1 MVTVVFMVL
10 VVVFPHVVCNAHNV
24 MCAANDLVHVPH
36 EWHQPGEIL
45 IGGIVSYI
53 YYLVPGVDF
62 KKPPSQEQIDVPLVV
77 TKFYQHILALV
88 FAVHEINKNPKLLP
102 NITIGF
108 HIYDSYYDAGITYR
122 TTLGLLFQS
131 HRFVPNYKCG
141 TEGNLMGVVGGLD
154 SDTSSHMS
162 DILGLYKIPQFSYG
176 SFQRVINEQTDLPSF
191 YRMVP
196 NEELQYQGIIHL
208 LLHFGWKWVGIM
220 ILDDDNG
227 EHFLKTLE
235 PMFSQ
240 SGICSAFTNRAPDE
254 MRFQNLA
261 EMNDYILN
269 SIQGF
274 RKTKA
279 NAVLIYGKT
288 AIIRWLAAILW
299 WKKLLPL
306 SDLQYEEYMTPGK
319 VWITTAQIDFAFF
332 VLQRT
337 WDVQMFH
344 GAISFTVHSN
354 EHLGFQNFIQ
364 FINPSSS
371 TEDGFI
377 KDFWEQAFDCFLQ
390 DFDESCTGEERLES
404 LPGPFFEMSMTG
416 HSYSIYNSVYAV
428 AHALHRIS
436 TSESK
441 DKTMKNKG
449 GIDHLNVEPWQLHSW
464 LQRISFNNCAADE
477 IMFNKHGELSSGFDI
492 TSLATFPNN
501 SYARVKV
508 GRLDPQD
515 LKRDVL
521 SINEERIEWH
531 RDLTQVNGI
540 YDYPLS
546 DQVPPFSLCNENCL
560 PGYSRKVIEGEK
572 FCCYICAPCPEGMFS
587 SKKDMDYCINCPG
600 DHIPNKGQ
608 DKCIPKTHNFLT
620 FDEPLGITLGS
631 LAVLFSLMTA
641 MVLGI
646 FIKHRDTPIVK
657 ANNRSLTYFLL
668 SSLFLCFLSAL
679 LFIGKPQKGT
689 CLLRQTAFGVIL
701 SIAISSVLAK
711 TITVIVA
718 FMASQPGNIFRKWV
732 GKRLA
737 YSLVLVC
744 SLPQFVICVIWLC
757 TSPPFPDLDTN
768 SLNGEIIVECNEGS
782 LFMFYCVLGYM
793 GIMATISFS
802 MAFLARRL
810 PDSFNEA
817 KFITF
822 SMLVFCSVWLSF
834 VPTYLSTKG
843 KYMVAVEIFSIL
855 ASSAGL
861 LGCIFSPKCY
871 IIILRPE
878 LNKRE
883 QLIRRKQ

>member
-1 MVTVVFMVL
+1 MIVTVVFMVL
-10 VVVFPHVVCNAHNV
+10 VAVFPHVVCKAHNV
-24 MCAANDLVHVPH
+24 VCAVNDLVHVPH

-62 KKPPSQEQIDVPLVV
+62 QKPPSQEQIDVPLVV

-88 FAVHEINKNPKLLP
+88 FAVQEISKNPKLLP

-108 HIYDSYYDAGITYR
+108 HIYDSYYDARITYR

-131 HRFVPNYKCG
+131 RRFVPNYKCG
-141 TEGNLMGVVGGLD
+141 RQGNLMGVIGGLD

-176 SFQRVINEQTDLPSF
+176 SFQRVVNEQTDLPSF

-227 EHFLKTLE
+227 EHFLKTME

-254 MRFQNLA
+254 MRFHNLA

-269 SIQGF
+269 SIKGF

-306 SDLQYEEYMTPGK
+306 SDLQYEEYMIPGK
-319 VWITTAQIDFAFF
+319 
-332 VLQRT
+332 
-337 WDVQMFH
+337 
-344 GAISFTVHSN
+344 
-354 EHLGFQNFIQ
+354 
-364 FINPSSS
+364 
-371 TEDGFI
+371 
-377 KDFWEQAFDCFLQ
+377 
-390 DFDESCTGEERLES
+390 
-404 LPGPFFEMSMTG
+404 
-416 HSYSIYNSVYAV
+416 
-428 AHALHRIS
+428 
-436 TSESK
+436 
-441 DKTMKNKG
+441 
-449 GIDHLNVEPWQLHSW
+449 LHSW
-464 LQRISFNNCAADE
+464 LQSISFNNSAADE
-477 IMFNKHGELSSGFDI
+477 IMFNKDGELSSGFDI

-515 LKRDVL
+515 FKRAVL
-521 SINEERIEWH
+521 SINEEKIEWH
-531 RDLTQVNGI
+531 RDLT
-540 YDYPLS
+540 
-546 DQVPPFSLCNENCL
+546 QVPPFSLCNENCL

-587 SKKDMDYCINCPG
+587 NKEDMDYCINCPG

-620 FDEPLGITLGS
+620 FDEPLGITLVS
-631 LAVLFSLMTA
+631 LAILSSLMTV

-646 FIKHRDTPIVK
+646 FIKQRDTPIVK

-668 SSLFLCFLSAL
+668 ISLLLCFLSAL

-689 CLLRQTAFGVIL
+689 CLLRQTAFGTIF

-737 YSLVLVC
+737 YSLVLAC

-757 TSPPFPDLDTN
+757 TFPPFPDLDMN
-768 SLNGEIIVECNEGS
+768 SLTGEIIVECNEGS

-793 GIMATISFS
+793 GIMATISFT

-878 LNKRE
+878 LNKKE